1 MIIFGTRGITSTVE
15 SNHFNCPQCRTKR
28 DGSLKNVRTFFTL
41 YFIPVIPMGSRGKY
55 VECHSC
61 GGNFAEEVWSYDP
74 DQEHAETMQKMLRVM
89 IMAALADEEVDRFE
103 RAEIKKQYME
113 LTGLPVAESTLD
125 QEIKMA
131 VESRVSLS
139 RFVGGMVDG
148 LSGHGRALVLKLAY
162 RVMSAAGELT
172 PAQDRALDQL
182 GDTLGIPKVQLLE
195 LIKHFQESQHEELA

>member
-1 MIIFGTRGITSTVE
+1 MIIFGTRGIASTEE

-41 YFIPVIPMGSRGKY
+41 YFIPLIPMGSRGRY

-61 GGNFAEEVWSYDP
+61 GGNFAEEVWNYDP
-74 DQEHAETMQKMLRVM
+74 EQEKAQTMQQMLRVM
-89 IMAALADEEVDRFE
+89 IVAALADEEVDRFE

-113 LTGLPVAESTLD
+113 LTGLPIADSTLD

-131 VESRVSLS
+131 AESRVTLS
-139 RFVGGMVDG
+139 MFVGGLVEG

-162 RVMSAAGELT
+162 KVMTAAGEMT
-172 PAQDRALDQL
+172 PSQDRAFNHLA
-182 GDTLGIPKVQLLE
+182 DTLAIPKAQVQE
-195 LIKHFQESQHEELA
+195 LIKHFQDSQTEELI